1 MISQKEV
8 SYGIQIKEE
17 KCKGCQICINFCPRG
32 VLGISKKI
40 NKKGFYTVEV
50 IHKEKCSGCGI
61 CFLVCPDVAIEIYG
75 EFDINSKRKK
85 SLIM

>member
-40 NKKGFYTVEV
+40 NKKGFYPVEV

-75 EFDINSKRKK
+75 IIDAKSKKK
-85 SLIM
+85 HLVT

>member
-40 NKKGFYTVEV
+40 NKKGFHPVEV

-61 CFLVCPDVAIEIYG
+61 CFLVCPDVAIEIYN
-75 EFDINSKRKK
+75 EPRKK
-85 SLIM
+85 